1 MRDAVNKAVANIVQY
16 CENCQINV
24 VVFGGHKGRKKE
36 VNMYGGKNHQIFVHI
51 PTAKVKKR
59 LTQECELRGWRFI
72 EQDESYTS
80 KSIFLG
86 RDFLPVKVSE
96 KPDNW
101 QPSGKRIK
109 GGLYRSSALI
119 VDRCRH

>member
-1 MRDAVNKAVANIVQY
+1 M
-16 CENCQINV
+16 
-24 VVFGGHKGRKKE
+24 GGC
-36 VNMYGGKNHQIFVHI
+36 HQNLVHI
-51 PTAKVKKR
+51 PTAKVKER

-80 KSIFLG
+80 KSVFWG

-96 KPDNW
+96 KPDYW
-101 QPSGKRIK
+101 QLSGKGIK
-109 GGLYRSSALI
+109 GGLYRSSTLI